1 MYIAYK
7 IIITPSYMVKIG
19 LQRELS
25 LLHYRHMCRKK
36 CLYLFLQ
43 GNYIDI
49 VQKFK
54 RKVLIMG
61 NVQTFFESALPSI
74 VSAIIILVIA
84 FIVAGI
90 ARSLVVKL
98 LKKFQLD
105 KYTDKLGVVDEDTGS
120 SLDFIGNLIYF
131 IVFLLF
137 LPGVLDRLGMQGVS
151 SPIAMFVSK
160 FLNYLPNIIGAILV
174 LAIGFFVAKLIR
186 QLIKPVLKRLNVDKL
201 QEKIG
206 VSETDA
212 ISMSSLIAHII
223 YVIIVIMAITAALQ
237 VLNISAISVPAI
249 NMLQTIFNAIPRIF
263 VAIVII
269 FIGSYIARI
278 AGKLLE
284 NILSGVGADGI
295 ISKMGIENEKLS
307 KFSLSKFT
315 GEFIRYII
323 VLLFIVE
330 GFNFLNFEVL
340 QLVGEGIIKYLP
352 YVISSLIILGIA
364 LLLAAWVEGIIT
376 KKFSKSK
383 FVASLSKAIII
394 VIAVF
399 MILHQLGFAKSIVN
413 AAFIIILGA
422 MAVAF
427 AVSFGIGGREFAA
440 NVLKKV
446 EKKMDDAE

>member
-1 MYIAYK
+1 M
-7 IIITPSYMVKIG
+7 S
-19 LQRELS
+19 
-25 LLHYRHMCRKK
+25 
-36 CLYLFLQ
+36 
-43 GNYIDI
+43 
-49 VQKFK
+49 
-54 RKVLIMG
+54 
-61 NVQTFFESALPSI
+61 NVQNFFESALPSI
-74 VSAIIILVIA
+74 VSAILLLIIA

-90 ARSLVVKL
+90 ARSLVIKL
-98 LKKFQLD
+98 LKRFQLD

-120 SLDFIGNLIYF
+120 SLDFIGNLVYF

-137 LPGVLDRLGMQGVS
+137 LPGVLDKLGLQGVS
-151 SPIAMFVSK
+151 SPISAFVSK
-160 FLNYLPNIIGAILV
+160 FLNYLPNIIGAVLV
-174 LAIGFFVAKLIR
+174 LAVGLFIAKLIR
-186 QLIKPVLKRLNVDKL
+186 QLITPVLKRLKVDKL

-206 VSETDA
+206 VESTDT
-212 ISMSSLIAHII
+212 ISMSSLIAYVI
-223 YVIIVIMAITAALQ
+223 YVVIIIAVITAALQ
-237 VLNISAISVPAI
+237 VLNISAISIPAI
-249 NMLQTIFNAIPRIF
+249 NMLQTIFDAIPRIF
-263 VAIVII
+263 VAIAII
-269 FIGSYIARI
+269 LVGNYIGKI

-284 NILSGVGADGI
+284 NILSGVGTDGLI
-295 ISKMGIENEKLS
+295 AKMNLDNERLN

-340 QLVGEGIIKYLP
+340 QFVGEGIIKYLP
-352 YVISSLIILGIA
+352 YLISSILILGIA
-364 LLLAAWVEGIIT
+364 LFLAAWVEGVIL

-383 FVASLSKAIII
+383 FVASLSKVTIM